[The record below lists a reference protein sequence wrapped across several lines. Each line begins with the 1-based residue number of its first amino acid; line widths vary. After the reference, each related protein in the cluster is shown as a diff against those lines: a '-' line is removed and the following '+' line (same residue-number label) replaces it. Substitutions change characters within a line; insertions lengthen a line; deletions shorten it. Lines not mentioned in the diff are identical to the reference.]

1 MHAIDTS
8 DAATIA
14 DWLKNRGGILIWDSA
29 DLSDPGASWTTPALN
44 ADGTPVGKPTWKA
57 RDKPTRHI
65 TSPDDVEVVTPR
77 EIKRFHVGVRPS
89 SGLSLKVTDGGSRKI
104 RNEVEKAAV
113 KYGDAWYEFDYE
125 SYDNAVIVVADRKVP
140 LKEWINNAQS
150 VL

>member
-29 DLSDPGASWTTPALN
+29 DLSDPGASWTTPTVLRSRNRRGRPA
-44 ADGTPVGKPTWKA
+44 TS
-57 RDKPTRHI
+57 RHI

-89 SGLSLKVTDGGSRKI
+89 STGLALKVTDAGSRRIWK
-104 RNEVEKAAV
+104 EVEKA
-113 KYGDAWYEFDYE
+113 GEGAWYEFDYG
-125 SYDNAVIVVADRKVP
+125 SYDNVVIMVP
-140 LKEWINNAQS
+140 GEKKPLTEFMT
-150 VL
+150 